1 MLLYFLLLTL
11 GQRASASM
19 LYNGAQKTLF
29 SSDLSDAC
37 DSAFNTSIDC
47 AANIIQYVTYPI
59 QAVGQYIPIGVFYV
73 RLINNSMLQ
82 IGTPHGWTAYV
93 PPSASLP
100 WLIYPLW
107 WTPIATAF

>member
-1 MLLYFLLLTL
+1 MMLLYFFLFLAL
-11 GQRASASM
+11 GQRASAAT

-59 QAVGQYIPIGVFYV
+59 QAVGQYIPIGFL
-73 RLINNSMLQ
+73 RALD
-82 IGTPHGWTAYV
+82 
-93 PPSASLP
+93 
-100 WLIYPLW
+100 
-107 WTPIATAF
+107 